1 MQSAQAAIDAH
12 LDAVR
17 RLCYAA
23 RDQGWAEGGGPPLW
37 EKAGLDSRGAGP
49 TALIYRLFGFS
60 LT

>member
-1 MQSAQAAIDAH
+1 MQPAQAAIGVA

-23 RDQGWAEGGGPPLW
+23 RDEGWAEGGGPPLW
-37 EKAGLDSRGAGP
+37 QKAGLDSRGAGP
-49 TALIYRLFGFS
+49 TALIHSYFIFD